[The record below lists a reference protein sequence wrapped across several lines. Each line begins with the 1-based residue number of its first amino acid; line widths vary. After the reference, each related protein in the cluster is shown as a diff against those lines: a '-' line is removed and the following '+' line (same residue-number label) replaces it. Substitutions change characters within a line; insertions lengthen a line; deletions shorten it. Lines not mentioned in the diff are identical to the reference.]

1 MLQRLGHVL
10 ANLAQRG
17 AAAARTRGRR
27 RMHEALARQVIR
39 QRPARRPLA
48 LETFNLDLRG
58 GGRSGRQLGLRLGFG
73 RILFEI
79 GKPKLKLLENG
90 AALGGLAVL
99 LMA

>member
-10 ANLAQRG
+10 ADLAQRG
-17 AAAARTRGRR
+17 AAAAGARGRR
-27 RMHEALARQVIR
+27 RMHETLARQVIG

-48 LETFNLDLRG
+48 LEPFNLDLRG
-58 GGRSGRQLGLRLGFG
+58 CGRGRSQLGLRLGFG

-99 LMA
+99 LVA